1 LDSQKTAKLV
11 AFNSCGTKYGNI
23 I

>member
-11 AFNSCGTKYGNI
+11 AFNSCGTKCGSI
-23 I
+23 